1 MIIGS
6 DNPEFLKLLAFLEKK
21 ARKEKSGL
29 WERVVELLKKPR
41 RRRVEVNLYK
51 IDKFEGDFIIVPG
64 KVLGVGSIGKKK
76 TIGALNFSSTAKKRI
91 EESGGKALSLM
102 SFANEVK
109 SKNIMIVV

>member
-21 ARKEKSGL
+21 SRKEKSGL
-29 WERVVELLKKPR
+29 WKRVAELLKKPR

-51 IDKFEGDFIIVPG
+51 IGGFENEFIVVPG
-64 KVLGVGSIGKKK
+64 KVLGVGNAGKK
-76 TIGALNFSSTAKKRI
+76 TIGALSFSSTARKRI
-91 EESGGKALSLM
+91 EENGGKALSLID
-102 SFANEVK
+102 FAEKVK

>member
-29 WERVVELLKKPR
+29 WKRVVELLKKPR

-51 IDKFEGDFIIVPG
+51 IGMFESEFIIVPG
-64 KVLGVGSIGKKK
+64 KVLGVGDAGKK
-76 TIGALNFSSTAKKRI
+76 TIGALSFSSAARKRI
-91 EESGGKALSLM
+91 EEGGGKALSLTD
-102 SFANEVK
+102 FAEKVK